1 MKKLNFSVGAL
12 ALLITACGPGEKPL
26 SERDLALARIDSMET
41 ILFADEE
48 AEADP
53 SAGIQLVREYARFY
67 QNNEKDSLAVDM
79 LFKAGEVSMG
89 IGQGNLA
96 VKYFRT
102 VANDH
107 TDFHKSPEALFLC
120 GFCEETLNKDT
131 AQARF
136 FYESFVK
143 KFPEHKLA
151 EDAQFSIQ
159 NMSMSD
165 EELIRMFQEKL
176 KQEQ

>member
-1 MKKLNFSVGAL
+1 MRKLSISMAAI
-12 ALLITACGPGEKPL
+12 ALLFTACGPSEKPL
-26 SERDLALARIDSMET
+26 SERDRSLARIDSMET

-48 AEADP
+48 ADADP
-53 SAGIQLVREYARFY
+53 RAGMQLVREYAHFY
-67 QNNEKDSLAVDM
+67 QSNEKDSLAVDM

-96 VKYFRT
+96 VKYFRR
-102 VANDH
+102 VADDH
-107 TDFHKSPEALFLC
+107 ADFSKSPEALFLC
-120 GFCEETLNKDT
+120 GFCEENLNRDT

-136 FYESFVK
+136 FYESFVQ

-165 EELIRMFQEKL
+165 DDLIKMFQEKQ
-176 KQEQ
+176 KQAQ

>member
-1 MKKLNFSVGAL
+1 
-12 ALLITACGPGEKPL
+12 
-26 SERDLALARIDSMET
+26 
-41 ILFADEE
+41 
-48 AEADP
+48 
-53 SAGIQLVREYARFY
+53 FY
-67 QNNEKDSLAVDM
+67 QQAEPKDSLAIDM
-79 LFKAGEVSMG
+79 VFKAGEVSMG

-96 VKYFRT
+96 VKYFRR
-102 VANDH
+102 VADEH
-107 TDFHKSPEALFLC
+107 ADFPKSPEALFLC
-120 GFCEETLNKDT
+120 GFCEENLNRDT

-143 KFPEHKLA
+143 KFPKHKLA

-176 KQEQ
+176 KQ

>member
-1 MKKLNFSVGAL
+1 MKKLTISVAAL
-12 ALLITACGPGEKPL
+12 ALLFTACGPTKKPL
-26 SERDLALARIDSMET
+26 SEREQSLARIDSMET

-48 AEADP
+48 ADADP
-53 SAGIQLVREYARFY
+53 KAGMQLVREYSHFY
-67 QNNEKDSLAVDM
+67 QSNEKDSLAVDM

-102 VANDH
+102 IADDH
-107 TDFHKSPEALFLC
+107 TEYYKSPEALFLC
-120 GFCEETLNKDT
+120 GFCEENLNRDT
-131 AQARF
+131 AQARW
-136 FYESFVK
+136 FYE
-143 KFPEHKLA
+143 KFLTSYPNHKLA

-165 EELIRMFQEKL
+165 EDLIKMFEKNV
-176 KQEQ
+176 QEQ

>member
-1 MKKLNFSVGAL
+1 MRKLSISMAAI
-12 ALLITACGPGEKPL
+12 ALLFTACGPSEKPL
-26 SERDLALARIDSMET
+26 SERDMALARIDSMET

-102 VANDH
+102 VADDH
-107 TDFHKSPEALFLC
+107 MDFAKSPEALFLC
-120 GFCEETLNKDT
+120 GFCEENLNRDT

-143 KFPEHKLA
+143 NFPEHKLA

-165 EELIRMFQEKL
+165 DDLIKMFQENL
-176 KQEQ
+176 KQGQ

>member
-1 MKKLNFSVGAL
+1 MRNSLIILSAAL
-12 ALLITACGPGEKPL
+12 FFAACNTTQKPL
-26 SERDLALARIDSMET
+26 TESEKSLAKIDSLESV
-41 ILFADEE
+41 LFADAE
-48 AEADP
+48 ANADP
-53 SAGIQLVREYARFY
+53 SAGMKLVREYARYY
-67 QNNEKDSLAVDM
+67 QMNTTDSLGIDM

-96 VKYFRT
+96 VKYFRR
-102 VANDH
+102 VADDH
-107 TDFHKSPEALFLC
+107 ADFPKSPEALFLC
-120 GFCEETLNKDT
+120 GFCEENLNRDT

-159 NMSMSD
+159 NMRMSD
-165 EELIRMFQEKL
+165 EDLIKMFQEKL
-176 KQEQ
+176 KTES